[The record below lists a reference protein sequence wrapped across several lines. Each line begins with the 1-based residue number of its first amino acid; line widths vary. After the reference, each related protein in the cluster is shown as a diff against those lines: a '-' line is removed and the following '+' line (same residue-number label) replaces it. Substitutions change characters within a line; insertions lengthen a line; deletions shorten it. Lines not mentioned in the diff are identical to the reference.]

1 MRQRRTGLKLI
12 HYSLIPS
19 SASASL
25 TAQNKAKNSKRSS
38 ETLFR
43 RPLLLKYGIIK
54 SIKNI

>member
-1 MRQRRTGLKLI
+1 MSAASSPCPDLNLI
-12 HYSLIPS
+12 HYIS
-19 SASASL
+19 
-25 TAQNKAKNSKRSS
+25 QNKAKNSKKSS